1 MKKSVLFLLTIFVL
15 SSCTHEIYNTLQ
27 WQSKK
32 VTTDGRIPEWSNPLL
47 LYDTKSKINYT
58 ISNDRQNLYV
68 CMKISDEISQIKIL
82 QSGMEFRIDTLGKK
96 KLPIAFI
103 FPIAGQQVL
112 QKGKS
117 AEKDKKGFSE
127 DLYRSA
133 MKQEQ
138 ISQTKNAQVIGF
150 KPPLG
155 GFLSLLNTTSG
166 ISAAINMDSLGI
178 MYYESIIPF
187 STFYK
192 NEITAADTNK
202 IFNFEIKV
210 NALPAPSLTKTAND
224 GGKKGG
230 GGMGGKGMG
239 GGGKGGGMKGGGQG
253 SAGFSGNNELFLSNR
268 INVKMKISF
277 K

>member
-1 MKKSVLFLLTIFVL
+1 
-15 SSCTHEIYNTLQ
+15 
-27 WQSKK
+27 
-32 VTTDGRIPEWSNPLL
+32 
-47 LYDTKSKINYT
+47 
-58 ISNDRQNLYV
+58 
-68 CMKISDEISQIKIL
+68 MKISDEISQIKIL
-82 QSGMEFRIDTLGKK
+82 QGGMEFRIDTSGKK
-96 KLPIAFI
+96 TLPIAFI
-103 FPIAGQQVL
+103 FPIAGQQML

-117 AEKDKKGFSE
+117 AEKNKKGFS
-127 DLYRSA
+127 DDIYRSA

-138 ISQTKNAQVIGF
+138 LSQTKNAQLIGF

-155 GFLSLLNTTSG
+155 GLLSLLHTSSG

-178 MYYESIIPF
+178 MYYESVIPF

-210 NALPAPSLTKTAND
+210 NALPTPSMTETANG

-253 SAGFSGNNELFLSNR
+253 GAGSSGNNELFVTNK
-268 INVKMKISF
+268 INEKMKISF